1 MSDNYKEFGLEQTPD
16 MWDNRHSYNKENNMF
31 EYLSL
36 GAVTKK
42 FGAKEFPSP
51 SKVWA
56 TLNKAEKA
64 MFDRMMQDKNSAV
77 YKAVVAGRR
86 AHMTL
91 EHDDAQ
97 KDAFQEALL
106 ETYDRDIAIDIDET
120 WAKEQGVVS
129 LTHKY
134 RGKFDGVGVYKGIPT
149 VWDYKKTNK
158 IKTPSGVKK
167 YLKQCSAYAIAHNE
181 MYGTDI
187 SQIAI
192 FNIGGKTIEDLST
205 RVFIYDMNDGW
216 KDEWLNDVK
225 RYWKEVQSYAT
236 LPI

>member
-1 MSDNYKEFGLEQTPD
+1 MKY
-16 MWDNRHSYNKENNMF
+16 
-31 EYLSL
+31 EYLTL
-36 GAVTKK
+36 GQATKK
-42 FGAKEFPSP
+42 FAAKEFPSP

-56 TLNKAEKA
+56 TLNKREKA
-64 MFDRMMQDKNSAV
+64 AFDRAMLDKSSAT

-97 KDAFQEALL
+97 KDAFQEKLL
-106 ETYDRDIAIDIDET
+106 ETYNKDIGIDVDET
-120 WAKEQGVVS
+120 WAKEKGLVS
-129 LTHKY
+129 IKHKY
-134 RGKFDGVGVYKGIPT
+134 RGKFDGVGVFRGRET

-181 MYGTDI
+181 MYGSNID
-187 SQIAI
+187 QIAI
-192 FNIGGKTIEDLST
+192 FNIGGKTIDEIST
-205 RVFIYDMNDGW
+205 RIFTYDLNGDHAQ
-216 KDEWLNDVK
+216 EWLDDVQ
-225 RYWKEVQSYAT
+225 RYWTEIQSNAT

>member
-1 MSDNYKEFGLEQTPD
+1 MYDYMT
-16 MWDNRHSYNKENNMF
+16 
-31 EYLSL
+31 L

-42 FGAKEFPSP
+42 FAAKEFPSP

-56 TLNKAEKA
+56 TLNKREAEGFA
-64 MFDRMMQDKNSAV
+64 RAMQDKNSV
-77 YKAVVAGRR
+77 TYKAVVAGRR
-86 AHMTL
+86 AHQTL

-97 KDAFQEALL
+97 KDAFQEKLL
-106 ETYDRDIAIDIDET
+106 ETYNKDIGIDIDET
-120 WAKEQGVVS
+120 WAKEMGLVS

-134 RGKFDGVGVYKGIPT
+134 RGKFDGVGIFRGRET

-181 MYGTDI
+181 MYGSNID
-187 SQIAI
+187 QIAI
-192 FNIGGKTIEDLST
+192 FNIGGKTIDEIST
-205 RVFIYDMNDGW
+205 RVFTYDLNGEHAE
-216 KDEWLNDVK
+216 EWLNDVK
-225 RYWKEVQSYAT
+225 SYWAEVQDRAA